1 MKPTHIAAIAALA
14 LGLAA
19 PAARAHH
26 SFSAEFDVNKPI
38 KLQGTVKRVQWINP
52 HTWIWIDVK
61 KPDGTIEEWGVEAGT
76 PNTLF
81 RLGFTREALPVGTEI
96 VVSGYEARDGAKRA
110 NGRPPGRADTAAR
123 ERTTAAYAIVGEP
136 IAWNVPTAHVRMVGS
151 GAATLG
157 ACSARCPPH
166 PASRS
171 RSVKVVK
178 VLCRTA
184 DNKLERPN
192 VLLP

>member
-1 MKPTHIAAIAALA
+1 MKLTHIATIGALA
-14 LGLAA
+14 LASSTHAA
-19 PAARAHH
+19 WAHH

-61 KPDGTIEEWGVEAGT
+61 KPDGTSEEWGVEAGT

-110 NGRPPGRADTAAR
+110 NGRDMTLPDGRKLLMGT
-123 ERTTAAYAIVGEP
+123 
-136 IAWNVPTAHVRMVGS
+136 
-151 GAATLG
+151 
-157 ACSARCPPH
+157 SAGND
-166 PASRS
+166 AQS
-171 RSVKVVK
+171 K
-178 VLCRTA
+178 
-184 DNKLERPN
+184 
-192 VLLP
+192 

>member
-1 MKPTHIAAIAALA
+1 MKLTHITTIAALA
-14 LGLAA
+14 LAATA
-19 PAARAHH
+19 PAALAHH

-96 VVSGYEARDGAKRA
+96 VVSGYESRDGAKRA
-110 NGRPPGRADTAAR
+110 NGRDMTLPDGRKLL
-123 ERTTAAYAIVGEP
+123 
-136 IAWNVPTAHVRMVGS
+136 MGS
-151 GAATLG
+151 
-157 ACSARCPPH
+157 SAGND
-166 PASRS
+166 AQS
-171 RSVKVVK
+171 K
-178 VLCRTA
+178 
-184 DNKLERPN
+184 
-192 VLLP
+192 

>member
-1 MKPTHIAAIAALA
+1 MTLSHIAVGAAMAVA
-14 LGLAA
+14 LTGT
-19 PAARAHH
+19 AARAHH

-61 KPDGTIEEWGVEAGT
+61 KPDGSTEEWGIEAGT

-110 NGRPPGRADTAAR
+110 NGRDMTLPDGRKLL
-123 ERTTAAYAIVGEP
+123 
-136 IAWNVPTAHVRMVGS
+136 MGS
-151 GAATLG
+151 
-157 ACSARCPPH
+157 SAGND
-166 PASRS
+166 AQS
-171 RSVKVVK
+171 K
-178 VLCRTA
+178 
-184 DNKLERPN
+184 
-192 VLLP
+192 